1 SLLVTISLHFAW
13 RSIEE
18 MNEGKDFDSPRICT
32 ICGAKA
38 LGYNFGVISCESCK
52 AFFRRN
58 AFKDEGVQCPF
69 ANSCAINEKSRRFC
83 QACRLAKCYK
93 AGMKR
98 DWSSQGKAKKEE
110 DGEEES
116 TAVKKR
122 VREWRPSMAVPPTDP
137 TTQPVAAAAA
147 SIQSI
152 FPASPSVSI
161 PLSGMSDQV
170 TIPKEVF
177 MQLIHHAQCKSKM
190 ECSCKCSCGF
200 YPPETKLVAKNDKA
214 KASRWKIYEE
224 LLQSAVPSQPPPSV
238 MPLISGPLSV
248 PALEA
253 FSPLMN
259 PSLDLFPSVSGMWT
273 PPNLWPESL
282 SHLATPPS
290 HNGMSSSASCYAP
303 SPLVANPSSVQS
315 IPPMDI
321 VATTPQTFDK
331 SPLAPENEDEFS
343 RNFAAIGRN
352 PAVYEKLTVAHR
364 SLLIELLRANECL
377 RMPLADS
384 KKDVYTL
391 IDAVKCAEIAVRR
404 MIMMAKNLKNFNELP
419 NIDQMTLIKG
429 GAMEM
434 MILRGAMIYDP
445 HKGSWKYNLTQGAS
459 DSAASLQMEMS
470 LDILKGS
477 EHFLEHQK
485 FLASF
490 DDRIRTN
497 EVLMMVIHAI
507 ILFTP
512 DRIGLKDTVAVRTA
526 SEQYYDLILRI
537 LECEFSSATSREM
550 LTRIESVVKQ
560 LKSLNTSM
568 MEVVYGID
576 SSQLD
581 PLIVEVFDI
590 KPKNSP

>member
-1 SLLVTISLHFAW
+1 MDEAKS
-13 RSIEE
+13 
-18 MNEGKDFDSPRICT
+18 DFDTGRICT

-58 AFKDEGVQCPF
+58 AFKDEIKASQGVQCPF
-69 ANSCAINEKSRRFC
+69 ANSCTINEKSRRFC

-98 DWSSQGKAKKEE
+98 DWSSQGKVKKE
-110 DGEEES
+110 DDADEE
-116 TAVKKR
+116 AIVLRKR
-122 VREWRPSMAVPPTDP
+122 VREWKPSIPVPPTDP
-137 TTQPVAAAAA
+137 TTRPMTAAAAAAA
-147 SIQSI
+147 SVAAASIPSI
-152 FPASPSVSI
+152 FPASPSASI
-161 PLSGMSDQV
+161 PMTSMSDQV
-170 TIPKEVF
+170 TIPKDVF
-177 MQLIHHAQCKSKM
+177 MQLIHHAQCKSKV

-200 YPPETKLVAKNDKA
+200 YPPETRLIAKTDKTTNG
-214 KASRWKIYEE
+214 
-224 LLQSAVPSQPPPSV
+224 VPLQPPPSIV
-238 MPLISGPLSV
+238 PLLSGPLSV
-248 PALEA
+248 PGLEA

-259 PSLDLFPSVSGMWT
+259 PSLDLFQNVNVPGMWT
-273 PPNLWPESL
+273 PPNLWQESL
-282 SHLATPPS
+282 SHLSNPPS
-290 HNGMSSSASCYAP
+290 NNGMSSTTASCYAP
-303 SPLVANPSSVQS
+303 SPLVNYRDTIANPSSVQS
-315 IPPMDI
+315 IPPME
-321 VATTPQTFDK
+321 VVPTTPQTLDN
-331 SPLAPENEDEFS
+331 SPLVSSDNEDEFS
-343 RNFAAIGRN
+343 KNFAAIGRN

-364 SLLIELLRANECL
+364 SLLIELLRANESL
-377 RMPLADS
+377 RMPLADQ

-391 IDAVKCAEIAVRR
+391 LDAVKCAEIAVRR
-404 MIMMAKNLKNFNELP
+404 MIMMAKNLKAFNELE
-419 NIDQMTLIKG
+419 NLDQMTLIKG
-429 GAMEM
+429 GSMEM

-445 HKGSWKYNLTQGAS
+445 HNRAWKYDLTKGTS
-459 DSAASLQMEMS
+459 EDSVHAQMVMS

-477 EHFLEHQK
+477 EHFLAHHQ

-497 EVLMMVIHAI
+497 EVLMMVINAI

-512 DRIGLKDTVAVRTA
+512 DRVGLKNPGDVRA
-526 SEQYYDLILRI
+526 ANEKYYDLILRI
-537 LECEFSSATSREM
+537 LECEFSSTTSREM
-550 LTRIESVVKQ
+550 LIRIETVIKQ